1 MKAIVTV
8 EITIDDEACAAA
20 GVTGNDVIKKMLS
33 AVPDPIGNCVSL
45 VTNGPEGHE
54 FDRFVV
60 DGRVVTAIMTREKR
74 VKAPD
79 KEEKEA

>member
-33 AVPDPIGNCVSL
+33 AVPDPEDC
-45 VTNGPEGHE
+45 
-54 FDRFVV
+54 R
-60 DGRVVTAIMTREKR
+60 
-74 VKAPD
+74 
-79 KEEKEA
+79 